1 MHTLFGA
8 VGDLRMRGHSQ
19 RANRACLQLQLDF
32 LRHVDYAAA
41 EMPPHR
47 LATVLAPGD
56 PPAPAQGCQCACLLA
71 IHCVSYR
78 GSDNPRP
85 CPAAAAWFGDAMA
98 EDLDVQIGL
107 VALLITRGAPL
118 GTAVTA
124 SRSRR
129 ALAAN
134 ALARRQTQLLTA
146 DDVLGGDSEVRRASS
161 AAC

>member
-1 MHTLFGA
+1 
-8 VGDLRMRGHSQ
+8 
-19 RANRACLQLQLDF
+19 
-32 LRHVDYAAA
+32 
-41 EMPPHR
+41 
-47 LATVLAPGD
+47 
-56 PPAPAQGCQCACLLA
+56 
-71 IHCVSYR
+71 
-78 GSDNPRP
+78 
-85 CPAAAAWFGDAMA
+85 MA

-129 ALAAN
+129 ASAAN